1 MHASGKLGE
10 AVLDLGCG
18 YGVIGIT
25 LKKAYPDSE
34 FTLAEVNPRAR
45 ELAQEAFLRQF
56 GIALGLLHAF
66 ALAFLPAM
74 RAVIRG
80 QRTAKTA
87 MDLVREQLDAL
98 QARIGAALE
107 EQKGE
112 DPREQE

>member
-1 MHASGKLGE
+1 MDADGTVFLR
-10 AVLDLGCG
+10 
-18 YGVIGIT
+18 
-25 LKKAYPDSE
+25 YP
-34 FTLAEVNPRAR
+34 LPVPR
-45 ELAQEAFLRQF
+45 EMAQEAFLRQF